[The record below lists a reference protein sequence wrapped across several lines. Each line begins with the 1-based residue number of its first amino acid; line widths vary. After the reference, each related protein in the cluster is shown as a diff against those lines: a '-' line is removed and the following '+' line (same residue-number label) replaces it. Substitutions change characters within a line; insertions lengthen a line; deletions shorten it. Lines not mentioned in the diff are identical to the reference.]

1 MKKISL
7 VFILSLVFTMAI
19 SGAGNTAALNDL
31 VTVPTADMLNY
42 QFSISGAFSPD
53 RGEIEGVYLL
63 DTALETGGIMEFN
76 QKPFQDNYDI
86 GPVIKLLLAEEEH
99 NQPALAAGLENSDIY
114 LVLSKNLGYGLRGHL
129 GVGNG
134 NLDGLFLGVNKI
146 INPVKVD
153 ISEGES
159 SGENRENS
167 NNFPPVNL
175 MAEYSNEEI
184 NLGAR
189 MNLDKNL
196 YFDIGVINTLEDV
209 RVGFTAAF

>member
-114 LVLSKNLGYGLRGHL
+114 LVLSKNL
-129 GVGNG
+129 
-134 NLDGLFLGVNKI
+134 LFLCFCEV
-146 INPVKVD
+146 P
-153 ISEGES
+153 
-159 SGENRENS
+159 
-167 NNFPPVNL
+167 L
-175 MAEYSNEEI
+175 
-184 NLGAR
+184 
-189 MNLDKNL
+189 
-196 YFDIGVINTLEDV
+196 
-209 RVGFTAAF
+209 